1 MPVIILPKPKK
12 ELTSVE
18 VSVNSGK
25 GEPSTGTV
33 CSSVCSPVKHAETS
47 FILDTPSV
55 KQDMAVAVCSPFV
68 FTPNQCTSIILDA
81 QVTGMERAKIL
92 RGGKSIRSYARTCS
106 SAWLPRNDKN
116 DWMYKRMIDAT
127 AEINANNYGFHIDG
141 IQSIQILRYQPLQR
155 FDWHYDCYLDSGR
168 KLTAVVNLSDPKDY
182 VAGGLRVLGE
192 IHNKKYLR
200 DRGAGVWFPSCL
212 RHCAK
217 APWWGERWVLVA
229 WFLGG
234 NFK

>member
-12 ELTSVE
+12 ELPSVE

-33 CSSVCSPVKHAETS
+33 CSDTNRPVKHAETS
-47 FILDTPSV
+47 FILETPTV
-55 KQDMAVAVCSPFV
+55 KQDMAVAVCSPLV

-81 QVTGMERAKIL
+81 HVAGMERAKIL
-92 RGGKSIRSYARTCS
+92 RNGKSVKSYARTCS
-106 SAWLPRNDKN
+106 STWLPRNEKN
-116 DWMYKRMIDAT
+116 DWMYRRMIETT

-155 FDWHYDCYLDSGR
+155 FYWHYDSYLDSGR
-168 KLTAVVNLSDPKDY
+168 KITAVVNLSDPKDY

-234 NFK
+234 NFR

>member
-92 RGGKSIRSYARTCS
+92 RGWKVSQELC
-106 SAWLPRNDKN
+106 KN
-116 DWMYKRMIDAT
+116 MFFDMAPQKRK
-127 AEINANNYGFHIDG
+127 E
-141 IQSIQILRYQPLQR
+141 R
-155 FDWHYDCYLDSGR
+155 LD
-168 KLTAVVNLSDPKDY
+168 V
-182 VAGGLRVLGE
+182 
-192 IHNKKYLR
+192 
-200 DRGAGVWFPSCL
+200 
-212 RHCAK
+212 
-217 APWWGERWVLVA
+217 
-229 WFLGG
+229 
-234 NFK
+234 